1 MAETKE
7 VDPKLIIE
15 ILKALEGLK
24 RKLQQLIK

>member
-1 MAETKE
+1 MSDSVE